1 VRRLNFWPC
10 ADHCRDLSRWEGF
23 TIVVEPPLTR
33 KPVDLLKPDTIV
45 NLMVKDS
52 DRRSASVGILFL
64 LLLTLLKRKKEMTKQ
79 TKKDV
84 IAYRKTCPA
93 KGTGLS
99 HYILMDKKA
108 K

>member
-1 VRRLNFWPC
+1 M
-10 ADHCRDLSRWEGF
+10 
-23 TIVVEPPLTR
+23 TR
-33 KPVDLLKPDTIV
+33 EPVDLLRPQCGRE
-45 NLMVKDS
+45 S
-52 DRRSASVGILFL
+52 DGKGFRRTLGVCRNPFL
-64 LLLTLLKRKKEMTKQ
+64 LVSSLKKKENTMKQ
-79 TKKDV
+79 LKKAV

>member
-1 VRRLNFWPC
+1 MKN
-10 ADHCRDLSRWEGF
+10 
-23 TIVVEPPLTR
+23 EP
-33 KPVDLLKPDTIV
+33 
-45 NLMVKDS
+45 
-52 DRRSASVGILFL
+52 
-64 LLLTLLKRKKEMTKQ
+64 KKS
-79 TKKDV
+79 KKDV

>member
-1 VRRLNFWPC
+1 
-10 ADHCRDLSRWEGF
+10 
-23 TIVVEPPLTR
+23 
-33 KPVDLLKPDTIV
+33 
-45 NLMVKDS
+45 MVKDS
-52 DRRSASVGILFL
+52 DGRSASVGILFL
-64 LLLTLLKRKKEMTKQ
+64 LLVDIFIKEECMKKTS
-79 TKKDV
+79 KKV

>member
-1 VRRLNFWPC
+1 MDARRLSESFFVC
-10 ADHCRDLSRWEGF
+10 D
-23 TIVVEPPLTR
+23 TLT
-33 KPVDLLKPDTIV
+33 KGE
-45 NLMVKDS
+45 S
-52 DRRSASVGILFL
+52 
-64 LLLTLLKRKKEMTKQ
+64 MTKQ
-79 TKKDV
+79 SKKAV